1 MRIHL
6 PSNTMPSCIEISRS
20 DINHL
25 NAVVRGTCISSSP
38 PEHIHNLILGIR
50 MPNGLVNRS
59 DFEALMPLM
68 ANDGDDMPNALVQ
81 STLGMIFD
89 SYDRQQ
95 AGVADFDEIAV
106 GLSLLSAGGKSEKL
120 ALAFEAFDGDK
131 DGRLSR
137 RELWKFL
144 RAFLASILNF
154 GKRRALILDQNSA
167 DHHNIPVGPAL
178 NMGPAAIDSLTVE
191 AAGAIFNDV
200 RNDGGVSFDD
210 FGSGIRNWKLAPA
223 LSCWTENGLQ

>member
-1 MRIHL
+1 MEEVEGFSDDTTNQGSTMAATSVIEPESDEATMRIHL
-6 PSNTMPSCIEISRS
+6 PSNTMPSCIEISCS
-20 DINHL
+20 DINYL
-25 NAVVRGTCISSSP
+25 NAVIQGTSISSSP

-106 GLSLLSAGGKSEKL
+106 
-120 ALAFEAFDGDK
+120 
-131 DGRLSR
+131 
-137 RELWKFL
+137 
-144 RAFLASILNF
+144 
-154 GKRRALILDQNSA
+154 
-167 DHHNIPVGPAL
+167 
-178 NMGPAAIDSLTVE
+178 
-191 AAGAIFNDV
+191 
-200 RNDGGVSFDD
+200 
-210 FGSGIRNWKLAPA
+210 
-223 LSCWTENGLQ
+223 